1 MRCFYTPA
9 ASASVE
15 KLFESARKM
24 PFRRNH
30 TVLKDHLRMSFF
42 RTDIPWPSLCTVLAA
57 VFLGVFAFSTF
68 RAELALAREDTL
80 QEIEERKAWDA
91 KRKKLRE
98 ERHKKKGV
106 QRKKD
111 GPPAEKIRIAFLT
124 QEVEVPPA
132 LSNLDPILT
141 DEGVPGARIAIEDN
155 NTTGTFL
162 NQDYILAEVTVPLGG
177 DLVAAFKKLVA
188 GGHRHV
194 VINLPAADVLALAD
208 LAEASEVL
216 IYNTSAPDDALRNEQ
231 CRANVLH
238 TIPSRAML
246 ADALAQFLVKKKW
259 KEWFLVTG
267 PGEGDRLFAEAIK
280 RAADKFGADIEE
292 EKVWDFTADIRRT
305 ASAEVPVFTQDVD
318 YDVLIVA
325 DEPGEFG
332 EYLIWRTWD
341 PSLVAGTQGLVPTA
355 WHRTHERWGAAQMQN
370 RFRREAGRW
379 MTSVDYAAWIA
390 VRSVG
395 EAVTRAKSTDF
406 AKVKEFMLGPEFSLA
421 AYKGIKVTY
430 RAWNGQLRERILLA
444 APRSLVS
451 VSPQKEFLHQV
462 SEVDTLGY
470 DKPESKC
477 GNPD

>member
-1 MRCFYTPA
+1 
-9 ASASVE
+9 
-15 KLFESARKM
+15 M
-24 PFRRNH
+24 PFRRNRFI
-30 TVLKDHLRMSFF
+30 LKAPASMSFF
-42 RTDIPWPSLCTVLAA
+42 RAA
-57 VFLGVFAFSTF
+57 VSNVPWLSVCGVFAAVCLGAFALSTLN
-68 RAELALAREDTL
+68 AEPALARENSL

-98 ERHKKKGV
+98 ERRKKKGAT
-106 QRKKD
+106 KKKS
-111 GPPAEKIRIAFLT
+111 GPPAEKIKVALLT
-124 QEVEVPPA
+124 QEIEVPPA

-141 DEGVPGARIAIEDN
+141 DEGVYGARIAIVDN
-155 NTTGTFL
+155 NTTGAFL
-162 NQDYILAEVTVPLGG
+162 NQDYILDEVTVPLDG
-177 DLVAAFKKLVA
+177 DLAAAFKKLVA
-188 GGHRHV
+188 EGHRHV
-194 VINLPAADVLALAD
+194 VVNLPAADVLALAD
-208 LAEASEVL
+208 LTEASEVL
-216 IYNTSAPDDALRNEQ
+216 IYNISAPDDSLRNDQ
-231 CRANVLH
+231 CRVNVLH

-259 KEWFLVTG
+259 KEWFLVIG
-267 PGEGDRLFAEAIK
+267 PGEGDRLFAAAIR
-280 RAADKFGADIEE
+280 RAAEKFGADIEE
-292 EKVWDFTADIRRT
+292 ERVWDFTADIRRT

-341 PSLVAGTQGLVPTA
+341 PRLVAGTQGLVPTA
-355 WHRTHERWGAAQMQN
+355 WHRAHERWGAAQMQN

-406 AKVKEFMLGPEFSLA
+406 AQVKEFMLGPEFSLA

-430 RAWNGQLRERILLA
+430 RPWNGQLRERILLA

-451 VSPQKEFLHQV
+451 VSPQKEFLHPV

-477 GNPD
+477 GNPG